1 MTADQSAW
9 ADAATDMP
17 QMTRRDI
24 LAERADLHPDDNEPA
39 PQWAID
45 RFGGDG
51 FTNEVRALRIIGRLT
66 RCSHPTCRTS
76 LTEDDATFCPH
87 NLPFCQDCTWED
99 SCESCSDASGGWD
112 E

>member
-9 ADAATDMP
+9 ADAASDMP
-17 QMTRRDI
+17 QMTRRDL
-24 LAERADLHPDDNEPA
+24 LAERADLHPDDKAPA

-45 RFGGDG
+45 RFSGDG
-51 FTNEVRALRIIGRLT
+51 FTNEVRALRIVGRLT
-66 RCSHPTCRTS
+66 RCSHPHCHTS

-87 NLPFCQDCTWED
+87 DRVFCQDCTWED
-99 SCESCSDASGGWD
+99 GCESCSESSGGWD

>member
-17 QMTRRDI
+17 RVSRRDL
-24 LAERADLHPDDNEPA
+24 LAERADLHPDDKAPA
-39 PQWAID
+39 PQWAVD
-45 RFGGDG
+45 RFSGDG
-51 FTNEVRALRIIGRLT
+51 FANEVRALRIIGRLT
-66 RCSHPTCRTS
+66 RCSHPHCHTS

-87 NLPFCQDCTWED
+87 NLVFCQDCTWED
-99 SCESCSDASGGWD
+99 GCDECSHSSGGWD